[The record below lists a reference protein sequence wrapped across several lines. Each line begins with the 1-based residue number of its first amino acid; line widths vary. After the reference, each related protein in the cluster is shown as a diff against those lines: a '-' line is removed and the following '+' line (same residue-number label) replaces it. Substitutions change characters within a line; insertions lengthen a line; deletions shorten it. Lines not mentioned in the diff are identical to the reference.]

1 MTMQLTTNE
10 IVYKPGRHSAVIEI
24 KFPADIAR
32 ELGAPDQAIFLDDGQ
47 SAIRVFGPFPMVTDR
62 PRTHSEFANDF
73 ALSTLPE
80 LEGRE
85 FTIRHFSVAPAR
97 KGA

>member
-1 MTMQLTTNE
+1 MQFTTAD
-10 IVYKPGRHSAVIEI
+10 IVYEPGNHSAVIEI

-32 ELGAPDQAIFLDDGQ
+32 ELGAPDHAIFLEDGK
-47 SAIRVFGPFPMVTDR
+47 SAIRVFGPIPLCTAKA
-62 PRTHSEFANDF
+62 RTHDEFANDF
-73 ALSTLPE
+73 ALMVRPE

-85 FTIRHFSVAPAR
+85 FTIRHFSVEPAR